1 MSENISEALESA
13 RQEIER
19 LTVALRAEKLKTQ
32 ITSEITNV
40 GLWEYD
46 IASDTCFQFKKI
58 NGRFEDNSDFSDTM
72 PHFRDTVLSR
82 GLVLTE
88 DVPIFKRF
96 CDAMKAGEREVG
108 CDVRVINERN
118 EIVWFRYLG
127 KTVFDSDGKA
137 IKVVGRTLDV
147 TKEKGGSSDGSDSGA
162 GHDPLTNT
170 SSPEVFR
177 NFVEE
182 KRSGKNRYNSAA
194 LIGISIDNFR
204 ELSAKCG
211 QEYSDGVQKIV
222 AKILTGVCAVER
234 DRMVTR
240 VRDGEFL
247 MYFGFSDAN
256 MVDEAARKILES
268 VCGYDYEGE
277 AATVSVGISMFK
289 VGKPLNEVYDET
301 SRATSEAARSG
312 GGCFVHYSMAMSSGL
327 WSSME
332 LSPDND
338 LLRLSN
344 DASKVYNLIIRAF
357 CESGERAAMVKEA
370 FRAAGQ
376 CIGAASIYMFTRRN
390 GDEQGFERSIIY
402 NADDRPEEMC
412 SGLEITCPEEELE
425 MVLGGGNEMRIHSA
439 EILFD
444 GLTLT
449 NGAICA
455 ECRAIRVEGAIKAIF
470 AVVFESSFEL
480 TDNNIRI
487 IDVLENALSSM
498 FRSYESNLDAKSR
511 RRLHSTIIS
520 NHRIEG
526 FAIIPGTFV
535 VDYIGKNAAEH
546 YDLAPGDVCY
556 KKMRGRDEPC
566 ENCPAVVLDQQGTFF
581 ASAAQ
586 YLEDERRWLDVTAS
600 VDENNF
606 GEKRYVISSTDITD
620 CLGRIQMTDR
630 LTGLMTF
637 NVFTAEALRM
647 ASLLESTA
655 GLYAMVMNVA
665 DFTRI
670 NDEKGYEL
678 GDAILVAMADILGQC
693 IGEGELLCRSEDS
706 RFAAF
711 VKSDSVDEL
720 ESRISTLMNSIQKQV
735 YAKLGVH
742 IFLLVGVCGM
752 GDDAV
757 SVVGAIDRAIT
768 AQKTVRDRAFY
779 TESLIAYY
787 DGVMRDK
794 IKERRDIESH
804 MIEALNNNEFHVY
817 YQPKV
822 NIDTGKVVGAEA
834 LVRWI
839 RPNGEIVS
847 PGKFVPIFE
856 ENGFI
861 TEMDF
866 AIYRQ
871 AVADIARWMRMD
883 IDVPLISLNVSRR
896 HIADDDF
903 CDKFNAL
910 VNALNVPREY
920 IELEIT
926 ESMLTENLNKLVD
939 VATKFKEQ
947 GYRISIDDFGS
958 GYSSLNL
965 ITMMPFD
972 TLKIDG
978 GFFLRNDLSEKNKK
992 VITSVVSLAK
1002 SLNLE
1007 TVSEGVETQ
1016 NQVDF
1021 LKDLGC
1027 DMIQGFFYYKPMPG
1041 PDFEKVIATQNKRTT
1056 N

>member
-19 LTVALRAEKLKTQ
+19 LTVALRAEKLRTQ
-32 ITSEITNV
+32 ITSEITNM

-46 IASDTCFQFKKI
+46 IASDTCFQFKRI
-58 NGRFEDNSDFSDTM
+58 NGRYEDVSETVV
-72 PHFRDTVLSR
+72 HFRDSVISR
-82 GLVLTE
+82 GLVCTE
-88 DVPIFKRF
+88 DVPIFKKF
-96 CDAMKAGEREVG
+96 CDAMKAGEKEVG
-108 CDVRVINERN
+108 CDVRVINDSN

-127 KTVFDSDGKA
+127 KTVFDGEGNP

-147 TKEKGGSSDGSDSGA
+147 TREKSSSPEAFNA
-162 GHDPLTNT
+162 GKDPLTNT
-170 SSPEVFR
+170 HTPDVFR
-177 NFVEE
+177 TLVEE
-182 KRSGKNRYNSAA
+182 KRSGKNRYNNAA
-194 LIGISIDNFR
+194 LICISIDGFR
-204 ELSAKCG
+204 EIAPRSG
-211 QEYSDGVQKIV
+211 QDYSDYIQKTV
-222 AKILTGVCAVER
+222 AKILIGLCAVER
-234 DRMVTR
+234 ERIVTR

-247 MYFGFSDAN
+247 MYIGFTDAKL
-256 MVDEAARKILES
+256 VDDVARRMLES
-268 VCGYDYEGE
+268 VRDFIYEGE
-277 AATVSVGISMFK
+277 SVTVSAGISIFK
-289 VGKPLNEVYDET
+289 SGKRLDEVYNEAST
-301 SRATSEAARSG
+301 ALSEATRSG
-312 GGCFVHYSMAMSSGL
+312 GGCFVHYTLAMSAGMYGS
-327 WSSME
+327 
-332 LSPDND
+332 SPD
-338 LLRLSN
+338 LSL
-344 DASKVYNLIIRAF
+344 DIDMLGLSGGASKVYNLIIRAF
-357 CESGERAAMVKEA
+357 CEQNERAAMLKEA

-376 CIGAASIYMFTRRN
+376 CIGASNIYMYTRT
-390 GDEQGFERSIIY
+390 EQGFERSMIY
-402 NADDRPEEMC
+402 NADDRPEELC
-412 SGLEITCPEEELE
+412 AGLEITCPEEVLEL
-425 MVLGGGNEMRIHSA
+425 VLGDGSAMRIHSA
-439 EILFD
+439 DIQYD
-444 GLTLT
+444 GLTLV
-449 NGAICA
+449 NGAMCA
-455 ECRAIRVEGAIKAIF
+455 ECRAARVNGVIKEIF
-470 AVVFESSFEL
+470 AIVFDSRFEL
-480 TDNNIRI
+480 SDNDIQI
-487 IDVLENALSSM
+487 IDVLENALTSM
-498 FRSYESNLDAKSR
+498 FRSYEDNLDAQSR
-511 RRLHSTIIS
+511 RRMHTTIIS

-526 FAIIPGTFV
+526 FSIIPGEFI
-535 VDYIGKNAAEH
+535 VDYVGKNAAEH
-546 YDLAPGDVCY
+546 YDLAPGDICY
-556 KKMRGRDEPC
+556 RKMRGRNTPC
-566 ENCPAVVLDQQGTFF
+566 ENCPAVQLDQLGTFF
-581 ASAAQ
+581 ASSAQ
-586 YLEDERRWLDVTAS
+586 YIDAEQRWLDVTAS
-600 VDENNF
+600 VDENNN
-606 GEKRYVISSTDITD
+606 GERRYVISSTDITD

-647 ASLLESTA
+647 ASMLESTA
-655 GLYAMVMNVA
+655 ELSAMVINVA

-678 GDAILVAMADILGQC
+678 GDAILVAMAEILQQC
-693 IGEGELLCRSEDS
+693 IREGELLCRAEDS
-706 RFAAF
+706 RF
-711 VKSDSVDEL
+711 VLLVRSENDDEL
-720 ESRISTLMNSIQKQV
+720 QSRISALMNSIQKQV
-735 YAKLGVH
+735 YNKIQVH

-752 GDDAV
+752 GDDSI
-757 SVVGAIDRAIT
+757 SVMGAIDRAIT

-779 TESLIAYY
+779 TESLVVFY

-794 IKERRDIESH
+794 IRERRYIESN
-804 MIEALNNNEFHVY
+804 MIDALNNNEFHVY

-822 NIDTGKVVGAEA
+822 NIETGRVVGAEA

-839 RPNGEIVS
+839 RPNGEIIS

-896 HIADDDF
+896 HLADDDF

-910 VNALNVPREY
+910 VNTLGVPREY

-939 VATKFKEQ
+939 VATKFKDL

-978 GFFLRNDLSEKNKK
+978 GFFLRNDLTEKNKK

-1021 LKDLGC
+1021 LKGLGC

-1041 PDFEKVIATQNKRTT
+1041 PDFEQVIATQNKRTT